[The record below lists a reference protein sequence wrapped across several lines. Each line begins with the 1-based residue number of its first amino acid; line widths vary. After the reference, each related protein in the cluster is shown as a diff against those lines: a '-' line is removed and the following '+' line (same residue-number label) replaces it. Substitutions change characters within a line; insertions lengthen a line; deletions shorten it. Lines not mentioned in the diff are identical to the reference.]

1 MNMKLSKQEID
12 HLALLAR
19 IGLTE
24 EEKEKFGE
32 QISSIL
38 EYVSKLNEVDTEN
51 VEPTLQPGGASNI
64 SRPDAILPSEPKLRE
79 ALLSAMPAREG
90 DLLKTKAVFENAPK
104 DF

>member
-1 MNMKLSKQEID
+1 MKLTKKEID

-32 QISSIL
+32 QISSVL
-38 EYVSKLNEVDTEN
+38 EYVSKLNELDTKEI
-51 VEPTLQPGGASNI
+51 EPTNQPGGAKNVT
-64 SRPDAILPSEPKLRE
+64 RPDAVYENDKVTRE
-79 ALLSAMPAREG
+79 ALLALMPKREG
-90 DLLKTKAVFENAPK
+90 DLLKVKAVFEEVPQ

>member
-1 MNMKLSKQEID
+1 MKLKKEEID

-38 EYVSKLNEVDTEN
+38 EYVSKLNEVDTKN
-51 VEPTLQPGGASNI
+51 VEPTHQIGGAVNV
-64 SRPDAILPSEPKLRE
+64 SREDIVRGCDTKTRE
-79 ALLSAMPAREG
+79 ELLKAFPNRED
-90 DLLKTKAVFENAPK
+90 DLLKVKAVFEETPK